1 MTSRTTKL
9 RRPAM
14 VLLAACFF
22 MSAISRIG
30 NPDGALA
37 YEVQKLTSQGAATP
51 ADASPTDA
59 SPTDADL
66 NLLVAAVREREQ
78 QLDQRALNLAEKSKV
93 IEAAEAKLKAQLE
106 QLESAE
112 DRLAK
117 LIRVADKAS
126 EKDVDMLI
134 GVYQAMGGKSA
145 GPIFETMDAA
155 FAAGLLSRMD
165 GDPAAAILGSVSPE
179 KAYEITVMIAAQNA
193 KAPE

>member
-1 MTSRTTKL
+1 MTSRATKL

-14 VLLAACFF
+14 MLLAACFF

-37 YEVQKLTSQGAATP
+37 NEVQKLTSQEAGTP
-51 ADASPTDA
+51 AAAGPTNKE
-59 SPTDADL
+59 L

-93 IEAAEAKLKAQLE
+93 IEAAEAKLRAQLAQLE
-106 QLESAE
+106 NAE
-112 DRLAK
+112 NRLAQ

-126 EKDVDMLI
+126 EQDVDMLI

>member
-1 MTSRTTKL
+1 MTSRATKL

-14 VLLAACFF
+14 MLLAACFF

-37 YEVQKLTSQGAATP
+37 YEVQKLTSQNAATP
-51 ADASPTDA
+51 AAADPTK
-59 SPTDADL
+59 TEL
-66 NLLVAAVREREQ
+66 NIIVAAVREREQ

-93 IEAAEAKLKAQLE
+93 IEAAETKLRAQLA

-112 DRLAK
+112 NRLAQ

-126 EKDVDMLI
+126 EQDVDMLI